1 MSQGLSATTGSEI
14 LNATEAS
21 QPDVTSVTTAV

>member
-1 MSQGLSATTGSEI
+1 MSHGSSATTGSDI
-14 LNATEAS
+14 LNAIEAS